1 MRPGARRGRVR
12 IELAWPPERPWPW
25 YLAGGM
31 AIFWLLAL
39 LGFAASHGQPEVSL
53 LTRAQWQALRVH
65 RQTRQDAARLT
76 RDLAQLQRVARA
88 PYPDPVP
95 TLLLAQRIYA
105 RQRRGAVASTL
116 ARQALMQAGETAVQL
131 AYGAVEPRALAD
143 ALQAAEAQLLLLQ
156 E

>member
-25 YLAGGM
+25 YLAGCM

-39 LGFAASHGQPEVSL
+39 LGFAASPGQPEVSL

-105 RQRRGAVASTL
+105 RQRRGAVASTP

-131 AYGAVEPRALAD
+131 AYGAVEPRALAE
-143 ALQAAEAQLLLLQ
+143 ALQAAEAQLRLLP

>member
-1 MRPGARRGRVR
+1 MKPRARRGRVR

-25 YLAGGM
+25 YLAGCM

-76 RDLAQLQRVARA
+76 RDLAELQRVARA

-131 AYGAVEPRALAD
+131 AYGAVEPRALAE
-143 ALQAAEAQLLLLQ
+143 ALQAAEAQLLLLR

>member
-25 YLAGGM
+25 YLAGCM

-65 RQTRQDAARLT
+65 RQTRQDVARLT
-76 RDLAQLQRVARA
+76 RDLAELQRVARA

-105 RQRRGAVASTL
+105 RQRRGAVASTP
-116 ARQALMQAGETAVQL
+116 ARQALMQAGEIAVQR
-131 AYGAVEPRALAD
+131 AYGAVEPRALAE
-143 ALQAAEAQLLLLQ
+143 ALQAAEAQLRLLQ